1 MAEPIY
7 FAPLRVPL
15 VDPRTGLMAREWYLF
30 FQALWLRSGGT
41 DAPTSDDLL
50 QNSAEG
56 IGTSDL
62 QALLL
67 SGDQGL
73 AQEPTLNPHIAENL
87 EWLTLQVSSLNAAL
101 AEVLKQLQ
109 DIKLAIN
116 TGN

>member
-30 FQALWLRSGGT
+30 FQALFLRTGGT
-41 DAPTSDDLL
+41 NAPTSDDLL

-56 IGTSDL
+56 IGTADV
-62 QALLL
+62 QALLI
-67 SGDQGL
+67 SGDQAL
-73 AQEPTLNPHIAENL
+73 AQSPPLLLQVPENL
-87 EWLTLQVSSLNAAL
+87 EWITTQIASLQAGL